1 MNESI
6 KSKSGMI
13 WGKYRFPFGLVVG
26 ITLIIGPIL
35 IGIFLS
41 NASARY
47 HAKKNLVDA
56 KNNLLD
62 YKQKCELLSDYAYQV
77 QDFHDYSNY
86 VDSFSSPQTK
96 KILGIRFEEFIEL
109 VSNSWKIIS
118 PHYDSLKYFYN
129 GIRNIESDINYIKRE
144 LDKGNDIEIHKLLNC
159 RRFDTYGSKGMYE
172 CQDLQL
178 GGKNIAL
185 IADDD
190 EVPSNY
196 HTLRVKYIGEN
207 VVSVRNSNAFQTFY
221 TNEYY
226 RTYRSIDKEWDD
238 LQSKLSQKSK
248 LDNELDRY
256 ENSHNDK
263 FIKDIKH
270 SLVKIVLLLDEVEEI
285 SELTNNDTS
294 DSQLVIE
301 MIGPE
306 NVSSGET
313 IFYEISYKN
322 LGSKQFNE
330 VVVTV
335 SLSPYLN
342 YLSTKNNA
350 IYENEKRIVT
360 WNIGNLSSGLS
371 GKVFL
376 VVNVVTPLPAGAI
389 ITNNAKIVGKKYE
402 KNT

>member
-86 VDSFSSPQTK
+86 VDSFSSPQTE
-96 KILGIRFEEFIEL
+96 KILGIRFDEFIEL

-118 PHYDSLKYFYN
+118 PHYDSLKYYYN
-129 GIRNIESDINYIKRE
+129 GIRSLESDINHIKRE
-144 LDKGNDIEIHKLLNC
+144 LDNDNDVEIHTLLNC

-172 CQDLQL
+172 CKDMQL

-190 EVPSNY
+190 EVPGNY

-207 VVSVRNSNAFQTFY
+207 IVNVRNSNAFQTFY

-226 RTYRSIDKEWDD
+226 RTYRSVDKEWDD
-238 LQSKLSQKSK
+238 LQSKISQKSK
-248 LDNELDRY
+248 LDIELERY

-263 FIKDIKH
+263 FIKDVKH

-285 SELTNNDTS
+285 SEMTNNDTS
-294 DSQLVIE
+294 GSLLFIE
-301 MIGPE
+301 MMGPE
-306 NVSSGET
+306 NVTSGET

-322 LGSKQFNE
+322 IGSNQFND

-335 SLSPYLN
+335 SLSPYLY

-350 IYENEKRIVT
+350 IYENEKRMVT
-360 WNIGNLSSGLS
+360 WNIGNLASGLS

-376 VVNVVTPLPAGAI
+376 VVKVVTPLPAGVI
-389 ITNNAKIVGKKYE
+389 IKNNANIVGDYI
-402 KNT
+402 